1 MTSEQIYQLIIAA
14 LGILGTLVTGYAYQ
28 QRSRAKVS
36 ERQAD
41 TDHDNDTTENY
52 VTKRITDGFAE
63 TTSENRELNKQLRD
77 CEVTSKAKDAT
88 IDKLRSMNDTLG
100 ERNEMQANLLK
111 DSARRIKALEDLNNL
126 QEAHI
131 HELEAKAASQLNDG
145 YGTKDKDK

>member
-52 VTKRITDGFAE
+52 VTKRI
-63 TTSENRELNKQLRD
+63 
-77 CEVTSKAKDAT
+77 
-88 IDKLRSMNDTLG
+88 
-100 ERNEMQANLLK
+100 
-111 DSARRIKALEDLNNL
+111 
-126 QEAHI
+126 
-131 HELEAKAASQLNDG
+131 ASL
-145 YGTKDKDK
+145 

>member
-52 VTKRITDGFAE
+52 VTKRITDNFVEA
-63 TTSENRELNKQLRD
+63 TTENRTLQKQLRD
-77 CEVTSKAKDAT
+77 CEVEGKEKDG
-88 IDKLRSMNDTLG
+88 IIKELRAMNATLG
-100 ERNEMQANLLK
+100 ERNQVQADLLK
-111 DSARRIKALEDLNNL
+111 QSAREMKALQDLNAL
-126 QEAHI
+126 QEAKI
-131 HELEAKAASQLNDG
+131 HELEAKAASTLNDG
-145 YGTKDKDK
+145 YGTDKDK